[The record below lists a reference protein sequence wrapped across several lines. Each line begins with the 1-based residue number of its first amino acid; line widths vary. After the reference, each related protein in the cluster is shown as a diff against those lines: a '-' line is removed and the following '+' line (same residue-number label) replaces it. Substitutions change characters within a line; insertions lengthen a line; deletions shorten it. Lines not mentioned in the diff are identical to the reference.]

1 MVDGT
6 EYRATGSDTEWT
18 VQTDTTSPLTG
29 DQEVSFS
36 LSRYTDLAG
45 NEQITPTTSVSE
57 GTDSK
62 SVYVDDTAPD
72 ETTIIVSSS
81 IETSN
86 FLGETNPEDPD
97 QYLSLT
103 GDQLTLEFTT
113 EEHLSEVHVM
123 VDGTEYQLALIH
135 I

>member
-6 EYRATGSDTEWT
+6 EYQATGSDTQWT
-18 VQTDTTSPLTG
+18 VQTDPTTPLTG

-45 NEQITPTTSVSE
+45 NEQITPTTSASE

-86 FLGETNPEDPD
+86 TLGGGE
-97 QYLSLT
+97 S
-103 GDQLTLEFTT
+103 G
-113 EEHLSEVHVM
+113 
-123 VDGTEYQLALIH
+123 
-135 I
+135 